1 MADKGLPVITLDREL
16 DHPNVKAMIV
26 NNYEGERQLI
36 QKLVDEE
43 YKSFAFL
50 SGQNTADNKERYNAF
65 RDVLKTNKISFN
77 RSVINNPYFPY
88 VYSLVA
94 EQKAQQAETSSQGED
109 EP

>member
-1 MADKGLPVITLDREL
+1 MFT
-16 DHPNVKAMIV
+16 PNPGYEEVGEAYIRRLNAIV
-26 NNYEGERQLI
+26 
-36 QKLVDEE
+36 
-43 YKSFAFL
+43 S
-50 SGQNTADNKERYNAF
+50 
-65 RDVLKTNKISFN
+65 NKISFN